1 MLPYGLVQKRTEE
14 KTTFGASEKLLDIMS
29 IIKILQSPP
38 QEQKEKTEYMY
49 IFEYSKTYL

>member
-29 IIKILQSPP
+29 IIKILQLPP
-38 QEQKEKTEYMY
+38 QEQKEKTKY